1 MGWYNDAPTRIDP
14 NSMSGL
20 TQDGESLTA
29 KDERLRRLAMQSEAM
44 ALANQEQSQQNQM
57 AQQQRVGQ
65 WEADR
70 SQIFHPYDTMPVE
83 RMATDI
89 HSPLYTSPG
98 KPQFQWAD
106 EAGPMPEV
114 DMSRQPIA
122 QPKWDAAMANTKY
135 GSGMS
140 HLSDT
145 PESRNQRAV
154 LDSLTGELKALS
166 ELPVEGSMPRILE
179 LRSQIAAIQGKMMP
193 GITSGAP
200 QPNPAPTGGGS
211 LPGAVQSQFTPEQE
225 KRIAENVALHGKSR
239 EEVIAQMRAKGRL

>member
-29 KDERLRRLAMQSEAM
+29 KDERLRRMAMQSEAM

-70 SQIFHPYDTMPVE
+70 SQMFHPYDTMPVE

-98 KPQFQWAD
+98 KPQFQWAN
-106 EAGPMPEV
+106 EPGPMPEV

-154 LDSLTGELKALS
+154 LDSLTEELKA
-166 ELPVEGSMPRILE
+166 V
-179 LRSQIAAIQGKMMP
+179 SQIPTPQNISRMQVLQGQISEIQKRMSPAAGQPGQGP
-193 GITSGAP
+193 AP
-200 QPNPAPTGGGS
+200 RPTGGP
-211 LPGAVQSQFTPEQE
+211 LAGAVQGQFSPDQEQT
-225 KRIAENVALHGKSR
+225 IQDNMAEYGQPRERVIQALK
-239 EEVIAQMRAKGRL
+239 AKGLL